1 MFMWRY
7 LFKSF
12 IIISCTIQIT
22 SFAEENATETPK
34 WKFDEIL
41 DALII
46 TNASNTNT
54 VVMPKGWLERR
65 SQAVAQLHALGT
77 NALPLLIEELH
88 YAASME
94 KTNAV
99 EAINLKTRIAFAF
112 KVLGP
117 EADPLIPQ
125 LIIDLDSNRDP
136 GNAAQALADIGEPAG
151 GFALVEALTN
161 PAPRVQIS
169 AATSLAFFKMDSDV
183 ANAAI
188 PSLLWCLEVN
198 SITLRS
204 VSMNTLSTLRA
215 RPEIVLPALLKIA
228 ENDQEPILRAYAVQ
242 AIGRFGTNA
251 ISMESD
257 LRELSD
263 SDKNELVRRT
273 AKRVLLSIRN
283 NTSIP

>member
-99 EAINLKTRIAFAF
+99 EAINLKTRIAYAF